1 MLAASDS
8 IKIQRVLAPD
18 SKRSY
23 RVGPLPVSS
32 HRTSPMPGARFKA
45 RYSRMT
51 KKNSNHSPS
60 TDHDADIT
68 PAMRVRAQAD
78 QLFRAAS
85 ESVRQRERYA
95 KLVASSADDSE
106 LESTLRLASLCDELL
121 GHAAQSYED
130 AATSDD
136 GAADEPWRHTA
147 NSLWIASREYA
158 RRHHEVNESSRKLGQ
173 HSPSKLTE
181 LALQYDLEASALL
194 ALDHALSAYRK
205 HCPDAD
211 CSGQS
216 AKRARAS

>member
-1 MLAASDS
+1 
-8 IKIQRVLAPD
+8 
-18 SKRSY
+18 
-23 RVGPLPVSS
+23 
-32 HRTSPMPGARFKA
+32 
-45 RYSRMT
+45 MT
-51 KKNSNHSPS
+51 KHNSQSSPS
-60 TDHDADIT
+60 TDHDEVS
-68 PAMRVRAQAD
+68 PAARVRSQAD

-121 GHAAQSYED
+121 VQAAQSYEN
-130 AATSDD
+130 AATADA
-136 GAADEPWRHTA
+136 GAAEEPWRHTA
-147 NSLWIASREYA
+147 NALWIASREYA
-158 RRHHEVNESSRKLGQ
+158 RRHRDGNESTRKLGA

-194 ALDHALSAYRK
+194 ALDHALASYCK